1 MMPNISILWYLFVTI
16 LAIVGFLFLAM
27 TRKRESEILLNREV
41 LEKEKVLYKTF
52 GWVFLVATLFVCVYL
67 WHFSYGIFLYLA
79 VLIFASLLVIV
90 FIGFKA
96 YKKDTRVENKT
107 YKEEKKENLEDFKV
121 LKIGSLVALILL
133 PLSVVYSLYT
143 LPKYPLLREDIIKDK
158 IGEFE
163 FILAEHK
170 SGEGFITFQGMP
182 MQTFHLRFCKEC
194 DLKIKYAYLR
204 VNKPR
209 NLSNAGIVFDSP
221 YWDRTSTIQLNNLN
235 ENSELY
241 LTVVGT
247 NEQIYQK
254 AYSVKEKFPQTL
266 EWLEEYKTESI
277 K

>member
-16 LAIVGFLFLAM
+16 LSIVGFLFLAM

-41 LEKEKVLYKTF
+41 KEKTIFKTF
-52 GWVFLVATLFVCVYL
+52 GWAFLVATLFVCVYL
-67 WHFSYGIFLYLA
+67 WKFSYGVVLYIG

-107 YKEEKKENLEDFKV
+107 YKEEKENLEDFKV
-121 LKIGSLVALILL
+121 CKIGSLVALILL

-143 LPKYPLLREDIIKDK
+143 LPKHPLLGEDIIKDK
-158 IGEFE
+158 VGEFE
-163 FILAEHK
+163 FVLAEHK
-170 SGEGFITFQGMP
+170 SGEGFITPQGMP
-182 MQTFHLRFCKEC
+182 MQTFHLKFCKEC

-221 YWDRTSTIQLNNLN
+221 YWDKTSTIQINNLN

-241 LTVVGT
+241 LTVIT
-247 NEQIYQK
+247 KDEQIYQK

-266 EWLEEYKTESI
+266 KWLEEYKMESM